1 MTSAGWA
8 ATTKYPVV
16 ESMDDLKAGDIIS
29 FKGHVG
35 IALGGGKMIDCAPSG
50 NGVRIGNLSH
60 SYWKENFIRGY
71 RVL

>member
-8 ATTKYPVV
+8 ATKKYPVV
-16 ESMDDLKAGDIIS
+16 EKIGDLKAGDIIS

-50 NGVRIGNLSH
+50 NGVRITSLSH
-60 SYWKENFIRGY
+60 KYWQTNFIRGY